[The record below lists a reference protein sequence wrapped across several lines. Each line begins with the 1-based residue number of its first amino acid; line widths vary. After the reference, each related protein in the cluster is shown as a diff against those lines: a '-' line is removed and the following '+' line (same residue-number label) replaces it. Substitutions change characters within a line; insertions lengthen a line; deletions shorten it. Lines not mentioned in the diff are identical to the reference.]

1 VKRSLLCL
9 VGALA
14 FAWCFELFLAVAM
27 VYVPAHGVRAPLVL
41 GTTSWSFLGGG
52 TREPHAGELF
62 LGNVV
67 ITGIFLWLVT
77 VWWAWRGLLVGSLG
91 VVPGLS
97 LAPWRRTRYASGGF
111 TVPTTGTWQRYGASR
126 GALCW
131 CPVDDPADAAHP
143 QLEGS
148 PLLPTD

>member
-1 VKRSLLCL
+1 MKRSLLCL

-14 FAWCFELFLAVAM
+14 FAWCFELFLTVAM
-27 VYVPAHGVRAPLVL
+27 VDVPAHGVGAPLVL

-52 TREPHAGELF
+52 TRDPHAGELF

-91 VVPGLS
+91 VVLGPFPRPM
-97 LAPWRRTRYASGGF
+97 APHQIRVGWIHRPDHGHVAAVRSRSG
-111 TVPTTGTWQRYGASR
+111 R
-126 GALCW
+126 
-131 CPVDDPADAAHP
+131 
-143 QLEGS
+143 
-148 PLLPTD
+148 PLLVCRG